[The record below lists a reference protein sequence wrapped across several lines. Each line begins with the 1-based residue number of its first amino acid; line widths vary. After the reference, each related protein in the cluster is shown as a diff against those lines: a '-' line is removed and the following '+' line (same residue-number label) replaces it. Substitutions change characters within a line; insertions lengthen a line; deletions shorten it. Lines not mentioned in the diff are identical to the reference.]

1 MTKPEI
7 PNINNANI
15 NQNVLQAI
23 SLTKQVANLN
33 PDISQPLVILDD
45 VNFSITKGE
54 TVAIV
59 GPSGS
64 GKSTLLGLLAGLDT
78 PSKGKVLVNSEDIFS
93 LDEDGRA
100 AMRATNMGFVFQSF
114 HLLPALTTL
123 ENVMLP
129 LEIIG
134 FNEAQQSALSVL
146 ERVGLQDR
154 LQHYPHQLSGG
165 EQQRVAIARAFAPRP
180 ALLLADE
187 PTGNLDTRTGQ
198 QIIELLFEL
207 NQEQSTTLV
216 LVTHDHALAEKCS
229 RVLAIEAG
237 RLQLSPE
244 QQT

>member
-1 MTKPEI
+1 MSQSE
-7 PNINNANI
+7 NEINNNI
-15 NQNVLQAI
+15 VLEAI
-23 SLTKQVANLN
+23 SLSKQVANLN
-33 PDISQPLVILDD
+33 PDKNEPLVILDN
-45 VNFSITKGE
+45 VTFTISRGE

-78 PSKGKVLVNSEDIFS
+78 PTHGKVLVDNQDIFA

-100 AMRATNMGFVFQSF
+100 SVRAKKMGFVFQSF

-134 FNEAQQSALSVL
+134 IGDARHSAFNVL
-146 ERVGLQDR
+146 ERVGLKDR
-154 LQHYPHQLSGG
+154 LQHYPSQLSGG
-165 EQQRVAIARAFAPRP
+165 EQQRVAIARAFAPKP

-198 QIIELLFEL
+198 QTIELLFEL
-207 NQEQSTTLV
+207 NKEQSTTLV
-216 LVTHDHALAEKCS
+216 LVTHDHGLAEKCGRIIS
-229 RVLAIEAG
+229 IEAG
-237 RLQLSPE
+237 RLQ
-244 QQT
+244 

>member
-1 MTKPEI
+1 MSHSEAEKDKK
-7 PNINNANI
+7 A
-15 NQNVLQAI
+15 VLATI

-33 PDISQPLVILDD
+33 PDKNEPLVILDD
-45 VNFSITKGE
+45 INFTIFKGQ

-78 PSKGKVLVNSEDIFS
+78 PSQGKVLVDNVDIFS

-100 AMRATNMGFVFQSF
+100 SVRAKKMGFVFQSF

-123 ENVMLP
+123 ENVTLP
-129 LEIIG
+129 LEIVGIEDP
-134 FNEAQQSALSVL
+134 NQKALSVL

-198 QIIELLFEL
+198 QIIDLLFEL
-207 NQEQSTTLV
+207 NQEQSTTLM
-216 LVTHDHALAEKCS
+216 LVTHDHALAEKCE
-229 RVLAIEAG
+229 RVISIEAG
-237 RLQLSPE
+237 KLL
-244 QQT
+244 

>member
-1 MTKPEI
+1 MSRSEI
-7 PNINNANI
+7 DNDNNM
-15 NQNVLQAI
+15 VLEAI
-23 SLTKQVANLN
+23 SLSKQVANLN
-33 PDISQPLVILDD
+33 PQKLDPLVILEDI
-45 VNFSITKGE
+45 NFAISKGQ

-78 PSKGKVLVNSEDIFS
+78 PSRGKVLVDHVDIFS

-100 AMRATNMGFVFQSF
+100 SIRARTMGFVFQSF
-114 HLLPALTTL
+114 HLLPALTTF
-123 ENVMLP
+123 ENVTLP

-134 FNEAQQSALSVL
+134 VENPEQSALSVL

-198 QIIELLFEL
+198 QTIELLFEL
-207 NQEQSTTLV
+207 NREQSTTLV
-216 LVTHDHALAEKCS
+216 LVTHDHALAEKCE
-229 RVLAIEAG
+229 RVISIEAG
-237 RLQLSPE
+237 RLI
-244 QQT
+244 